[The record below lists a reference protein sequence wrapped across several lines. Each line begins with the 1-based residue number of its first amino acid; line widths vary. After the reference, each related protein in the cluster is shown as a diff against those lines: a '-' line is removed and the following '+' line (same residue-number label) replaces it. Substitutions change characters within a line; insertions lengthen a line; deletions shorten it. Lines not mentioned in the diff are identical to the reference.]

1 MSGETITD
9 DTLARA
15 AAKPKPLLK
24 LDAARL
30 RRLIADIEANSAP
43 HLRDALVARLVA
55 EEGLVID
62 ERNAAVTTHFA
73 MAGVRTSCT
82 AGVHAGLTNWCNAA
96 RRKILAGEAV

>member
-9 DTLARA
+9 ATTATK

-30 RRLIADIEANSAP
+30 RRLIADIEANGAP
-43 HLRDALVARLVA
+43 HLREALLARLKA
-55 EEGLVID
+55 DERLVID
-62 ERNAAVTTHFA
+62 ERNAAVTTHLS

-82 AGVHAGLTNWCNAA
+82 AGRWQGLHNWCAAA